1 MVLGIFHFQKYKG
14 NGNGDEQNV
23 MSCLGPD
30 RAGQNAKATPSFAKL
45 HKTFQKQ
52 TKKGEAYYL
61 SLMYLNSSKSK
72 LNGHMISPMIISSII
87 P

>member
-30 RAGQNAKATPSFAKL
+30 RPGQNAILCHLSPFLTIL
-45 HKTFQKQ
+45 FQKQ
-52 TKKGEAYYL
+52 TKKGR
-61 SLMYLNSSKSK
+61 
-72 LNGHMISPMIISSII
+72 GITSP
-87 P
+87 

>member
-30 RAGQNAKATPSFAKL
+30 RPGQNAKLSNRRK
-45 HKTFQKQ
+45 
-52 TKKGEAYYL
+52 KKGAFL
-61 SLMYLNSSKSK
+61 L
-72 LNGHMISPMIISSII
+72 P
-87 P
+87 

>member
-30 RAGQNAKATPSFAKL
+30 RPGQNAILSHSLPSK
-45 HKTFQKQ
+45 
-52 TKKGEAYYL
+52 TKKKEEHLAPPICNDCPY
-61 SLMYLNSSKSK
+61 NRSKSK
-72 LNGHMISPMIISSII
+72 AKYEHISNYRVHPLASN